1 LFRSLRLRLTLW
13 YALTLV
19 VILAASGLFWHQ
31 SLARHLQQQIDQ
43 RLLLVAED
51 LAAFHRDRANAIDCA
66 DVEHYLRL
74 HNWGE
79 YVQLLTLQGEL
90 RCASSNLRDF
100 QLPRTAA
107 ALQHSLRGEHHFATV
122 YVEEGA
128 EDDKDIQGTGMRGL
142 SFNQEHSPLRLLT
155 YPLVEHGK
163 TVHLLQVGS
172 SMATPS
178 EALRQL
184 RFILLVF
191 SPLALLL
198 LSFTGWFL
206 AGRALGPVNLITRS
220 AGRINADNLAMRL
233 PVQGAG
239 TEMARLAETIN
250 AMLARLEE
258 SFKKVKQ
265 FAGDASHELRTP
277 LAILR
282 GETEVTLRWARSP
295 EEYRLALESNLEE
308 IDRMGRI
315 IDDLL
320 ALARSD
326 AGQMPLTIKEISLSD
341 LLQEMYLQGRTLGE
355 GKDIDIV
362 LLLDVQE
369 EIRLRGDE
377 LRLRQIFLN
386 LISNGIKYTPAGGR
400 VEIELGIDGTHAVV
414 AIRDNGIGIPPQHLP
429 HIFDRFYR
437 IDKARN
443 REDGGTGLGLAI
455 TKAIVEAH
463 DGSISVASTPGH
475 GSAFTVYLPLQGPMA
490 RGAVQA
496 DG

>member
-1 LFRSLRLRLTLW
+1 LFRSLRFRLTLW

-31 SLARHLQQQIDQ
+31 SLARNLQQHVDQ
-43 RLLLVAED
+43 NLLLIAED
-51 LAAFHRDRANAIDCA
+51 LASLPLAHASEADCA
-66 DVEHYLRL
+66 AFDDYLRL
-74 HNWGE
+74 HAGGA
-79 YVQLLTLQGEL
+79 YVQLLTLGGEV
-90 RCASSNLRDF
+90 RCASSNLRKLR
-100 QLPRTAA
+100 LPQSTA
-107 ALQHSLRGEHHFATV
+107 ALQGSAGGEALFETV
-122 YVEEGA
+122 HVKELSAEGTSTA
-128 EDDKDIQGTGMRGL
+128 KGRLHGWESG
-142 SFNQEHSPLRLLT
+142 PVRLLF
-155 YPLVEHGK
+155 YPVSRTGEPVQLI
-163 TVHLLQVGS
+163 QVGV
-172 SMATPS
+172 SMATQS

-184 RFILLVF
+184 RLILLVF
-191 SPLALLL
+191 SPVALLL
-198 LSFTGWFL
+198 LSLSSWFL
-206 AGRALGPVNLITRS
+206 AGRALGPVNLIIGS

-239 TEMARLAETIN
+239 NEMARLAETIN
-250 AMLARLEE
+250 AMLGRLEE

-326 AGQMPLTIKEISLSD
+326 AGQMPLAIKEISLSD
-341 LLQEMYLQGRTLGE
+341 LLQEMYLQGKTLGE
-355 GKDIDIV
+355 GKNIDIL
-362 LLLDVQE
+362 LLLDVHE

-400 VEIELGIDGTHAVV
+400 VEIELGIDGEQAVV
-414 AIRDNGIGIPPQHLP
+414 SIRDNGIGIPPQHLP

-463 DGSISVASTPGH
+463 DGRISVASTPGH
-475 GSAFTVYLPLQGPMA
+475 GSAFTVYLPLQGPA
-490 RGAVQA
+490 EKGVSQTERG
-496 DG
+496 